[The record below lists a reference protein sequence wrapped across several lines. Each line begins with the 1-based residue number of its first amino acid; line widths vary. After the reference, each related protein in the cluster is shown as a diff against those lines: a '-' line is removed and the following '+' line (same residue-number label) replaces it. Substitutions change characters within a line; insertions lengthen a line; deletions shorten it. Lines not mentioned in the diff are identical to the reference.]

1 MLRTITIGTCVSI
14 QGTFERQAAN
24 GNIVVRVGARTY
36 EGRAVESEQ
45 AARTTQ
51 AA

>member
-14 QGTFERQAAN
+14 QGVFERQAAN
-24 GNIVVRVGARTY
+24 GNIVVRVGARSY
-36 EGRAVESEQ
+36 EGRAVESDK
-45 AARTTQ
+45 AAPATQ